1 MATHSSIHAWEISW
15 TEKPGRL
22 QSMGPQESD
31 MTLQPSTTTTLKMR
45 RIWTQTQQ
53 NENAM

>member
-1 MATHSSIHAWEISW
+1 MATHSSIHGWEISW

-22 QSMGPQESD
+22 QSMGSQESD
-31 MTLQPSTTTTLKMR
+31 MTLQPSTTTTLKTG